1 MSTKSTVTTK
11 WLYDNLEKDR
21 IKIIDATWYMP
32 NDKRTGIGAFQ
43 KKGHIPGAIFFDI
56 DKIAKSNTPLPHM
69 LPSKNKFRTLMAALG
84 ISHRDKIVIYDRD
97 EILSAPRVWWT
108 FRCFGKNDAVI
119 LEGGFNQWLKE
130 KKPIEYFERKY
141 PKKFFSIRENHKLV
155 SNFREVKMNLNNSKI
170 QILDARSKERFWGK
184 IKEPRKDLKSGHIP
198 NSTNIPYS
206 NLINDKKRT
215 MKNKETVRRIFK
227 QSDIKFSKKII
238 TSCGSGITACV
249 LAFALYTIG
258 KKDVAVYDGSWAEW
272 GSKKNAPIAK

>member
-1 MSTKSTVTTK
+1 
-11 WLYDNLEKDR
+11 
-21 IKIIDATWYMP
+21 
-32 NDKRTGIGAFQ
+32 
-43 KKGHIPGAIFFDI
+43 
-56 DKIAKSNTPLPHM
+56 
-69 LPSKNKFRTLMAALG
+69 MAALG

-119 LEGGFNQWLKE
+119 LEGGFNRWLKE
-130 KKPIEYFERKY
+130 KKPIEYFEREY
-141 PKKFFSIRENHKLV
+141 PKQSFSIRENHKLV

>member
-1 MSTKSTVTTK
+1 
-11 WLYDNLEKDR
+11 
-21 IKIIDATWYMP
+21 
-32 NDKRTGIGAFQ
+32 
-43 KKGHIPGAIFFDI
+43 
-56 DKIAKSNTPLPHM
+56 
-69 LPSKNKFRTLMAALG
+69 
-84 ISHRDKIVIYDRD
+84 
-97 EILSAPRVWWT
+97 
-108 FRCFGKNDAVI
+108 I
-119 LEGGFNQWLKE
+119 LEGGFNRWLKE

-141 PKKFFSIRENHKLV
+141 PKQSFSIRENHKLV

-227 QSDIKFSKKII
+227 QSGIKFSKKII

-249 LAFALYTIG
+249 LAFALYTVG